1 MSSTT
6 APSPL
11 DEREL
16 FAWRGLLRTHAALT
30 KALDAELEAA
40 HGLSLSTY
48 EVLDRLDAADAHRM
62 RMCDL
67 ASTALLS
74 RSGLSR
80 LADRLERDGLIARA
94 SCHDDARGSYAVLTE
109 AGATKLSAA
118 RATHRE
124 AVRAHFLSHLGAG
137 ELDALASA
145 WGRLGGASP
154 SGPL

>member
-1 MSSTT
+1 M
-6 APSPL
+6 
-11 DEREL
+11 
-16 FAWRGLLRTHAALT
+16 
-30 KALDAELEAA
+30 
-40 HGLSLSTY
+40 
-48 EVLDRLDAADAHRM
+48 
-62 RMCDL
+62 
-67 ASTALLS
+67 LLS
-74 RSGLSR
+74 RSGLTR
-80 LADRLERDGLIARA
+80 LVDRLERDGLIARA

-145 WGRLGGASP
+145 WGRLGGAAP